1 MGTAGSPTLA
11 LPTVAEVLA
20 LPPLAAGEPEVLAGA
35 ANLDRRVRWA
45 HVSEIADIAGLLHGG
60 ELLLTTGVAL
70 PDDRAEL
77 AAFVDALDDAG
88 AAGLVVE
95 LGRRYQRTL
104 PPTLV
109 RAAQERGLPLVA
121 LRREVRFVAVTE
133 AVHALVVDARLRELR
148 ASEEVHQTFTE
159 LSVEGAEP
167 VEVVRQAARM
177 SGRAV
182 VLENLAHQ
190 VLAYDAA
197 GGDPRELLDGWET
210 RSRAVDPSQRTGYD
224 ERSGWLVTVVGARG
238 HDWGRLVLVAGA
250 PPPPRDVMLVERA
263 ASTLALNRLVERDR
277 ESLERQTHRS
287 LLSGILSHSWPASEV
302 ALRARALGVPLEGR
316 RLVGVVLRPAP
327 LPGEAVLEA
336 EQRARDLT
344 ETAAAAVRTA
354 RVPALVGSIDDVG
367 VGVLLSLGPQLR
379 VDGTLDALAAAL
391 ARAGRL
397 GDGRGLGRRADRRR
411 AAVVPGGR
419 ARGGRR
425 TAEHGAA
432 LPPARGRAAAR
443 SAAPAAR
450 RRAAADVRG
459 ARAVPAAA
467 LRRRARHRPDRA
479 AADLPR
485 RGAQQVSGG
494 RRGPPVP
501 AGVLRAAA
509 PHRAGPR
516 RRPRRPRGLP
526 VLARGPH
533 RPGRPS
539 PHLTPGQDP
548 SWVRTPASQVPRTG
562 IDAHSPGS
570 AANGSTA
577 SATRS
582 ARIPTSS
589 RPHND
594 SSKPW

>member
-35 ANLDRRVRWA
+35 AHLDRRVRWA
-45 HVSEIADIAGLLHGG
+45 HVSEIAEIAGLLHGG

-70 PDDRAEL
+70 PEDSAGL
-77 AAFVDALDDAG
+77 ASFVDALDDAG

-95 LGRRYQRTL
+95 LGRRYQRAL
-104 PPTLV
+104 PSTLV

-133 AVHALVVDARLRELR
+133 AVHALVADARLRELR

-197 GGDPRELLDGWET
+197 GGEPRALLDGWET

-287 LLSGILSHSWPASEV
+287 LLAGILSHSWPASEV

-327 LPGEAVLEA
+327 LAGEAVLEA
-336 EQRARDLT
+336 EQRARDLS

-367 VGVLLSLGPQLR
+367 VGVLLSLGPQVR
-379 VDGTLDALAAAL
+379 VDDTLDTLAAAL
-391 ARAGRL
+391 RAPDDSVMAVGSVVDQIADVRRSFLEAAHVADAAPRSTALPFHRL
-397 GDGRGLGRRADRRR
+397 EDVRLRGLLHLLRDD
-411 AAVVPGGR
+411 
-419 ARGGRR
+419 ARLQTYVERELSPLLR
-425 TAEHGAA
+425 YDAEHGTD
-432 LPPARGRAAAR
+432 LTGLLRTYLDEGRNKSAAA
-443 SAAPAAR
+443 
-450 RRAAADVRG
+450 AAAHLSRPAFYERLHRIERVLG
-459 ARAVPAAA
+459 ADLDDPEGCLSLHVALTALDA
-467 LRRRARHRPDRA
+467 LRR
-479 AADLPR
+479 
-485 RGAQQVSGG
+485 S
-494 RRGPPVP
+494 
-501 AGVLRAAA
+501 
-509 PHRAGPR
+509 
-516 RRPRRPRGLP
+516 
-526 VLARGPH
+526 
-533 RPGRPS
+533 
-539 PHLTPGQDP
+539 
-548 SWVRTPASQVPRTG
+548 
-562 IDAHSPGS
+562 
-570 AANGSTA
+570 
-577 SATRS
+577 
-582 ARIPTSS
+582 
-589 RPHND
+589 
-594 SSKPW
+594 